1 MWDLLHPKVTELAKE
16 RFEGGFYSDSVS
28 VCLREIN
35 TIVKEYVREEINEEL
50 DGIPLLERAF
60 SIRNPIITFA
70 DLDNENG
77 RNIHKGYKK
86 IFEGIFLGVRNPK
99 AHANLTPNENITR
112 HLLFLASFMFLKL
125 EELGLL
131 NNE

>member
-16 RFEGGFYSDSVS
+16 RFESGFFADSVS

-35 TIVKEYVREEINEEL
+35 TIIKEYVRLRINEEL
-50 DGIPLLERAF
+50 DGVPLLERAF
-60 SIRNPIITFA
+60 SIRNPIIAFA
-70 DLDNENG
+70 NLENESG

-86 IFEGIFLGVRNPK
+86 IFEGVFLGVRNPK
-99 AHANLTPNENITR
+99 AHENLNPDENKTK
-112 HLLFLASFMFLKL
+112 HLLFLVSFMFLKL
-125 EELGLL
+125 EEIGLL